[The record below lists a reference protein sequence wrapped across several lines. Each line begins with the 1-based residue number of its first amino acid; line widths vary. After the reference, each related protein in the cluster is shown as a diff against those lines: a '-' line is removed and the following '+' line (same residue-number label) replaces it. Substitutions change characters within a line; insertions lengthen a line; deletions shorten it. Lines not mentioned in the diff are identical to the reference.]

1 MMGVV
6 LAGGEG
12 KRLKPLTQT
21 RPKPL
26 LPVAGRPCI
35 DYVLRS
41 MTSAGVSRILI
52 ATAYLSDYVI
62 KQIGDGL
69 EYDASLV
76 YSFEDTP
83 AGTAGAVK
91 RVAEFIDGTFVV
103 AMGDV
108 LADVDLRA
116 LVEFHRKKGAVATI
130 ALTEVEDPTE
140 YGIVGLDASGRIGRF
155 QEKPRREEAF
165 SNLVNAGIYVLE
177 REVLDIIPGK
187 ERFDFAKQVFP
198 ALLEKGR
205 PVYGQRLQ
213 GLWVDIGRPM
223 DLVRANLEVIRRTGG
238 ETSLPGVDCSG
249 PLLVAATA
257 MVEPGAVLRGPCY
270 IGPEARIAAGAVVSS
285 ACVYDGGLVE
295 SGATVDTSV
304 ILERS
309 KIRSGSQVRES
320 VVARDCLVDRDS
332 VLDRSI
338 IGDRMTVMPSS
349 RLVDAIIG
357 PPEA

>member
-21 RPKPL
+21 RPKPM

-41 MTSAGVSRILI
+41 MIGAGMDKILI
-52 ATAYLSDYVI
+52 TTAYLSEYVI

-91 RVAEFIDGTFVV
+91 RVAEFVDGTFVV

-108 LADVDLRA
+108 LADIDLGA
-116 LVEFHRKKGAVATI
+116 LVAFHRQKGAVATI
-130 ALTEVEDPTE
+130 ALTEVEDPTD
-140 YGIVGLDASGRIGRF
+140 YGIVGLDADGRIERF
-155 QEKPRREEAF
+155 REKPPRAEAF
-165 SNLVNAGIYVLE
+165 SNLINAGIYVLE
-177 REVLDIIPGK
+177 REVLDIIPDHEK
-187 ERFDFAKQVFP
+187 FDFAKQVFP
-198 ALLEKGR
+198 RLLEKGL
-205 PVYGQRLQ
+205 PLYGQRLQ

-223 DLVRANLEVIRRTGG
+223 DLVRANLEVIRRTA
-238 ETSLPGVDCSG
+238 EPLELPGVHTSG
-249 PLLVAATA
+249 PLLVAETAT
-257 MVEPGAVLRGPCY
+257 VEPGATLKGPCFV
-270 IGPEARIAAGAVVSS
+270 GPGAHIAAGATLAS
-285 ACVYDGGLVE
+285 AAVYDGAEVE
-295 SGATVDTSV
+295 GGATVEMSV

-309 KIRSGSQVRES
+309 RVRGGSSVRES
-320 VVARDCLVDRDS
+320 VVARDCLVDQNA
-332 VLDRSI
+332 VLERSI
-338 IGDRMTVMPSS
+338 LGDRMTVMASS
-349 RLVDAIIG
+349 RLVDATIG
-357 PPEA
+357 PPGL

>member
-12 KRLKPLTQT
+12 KRLKPLTHT
-21 RPKPL
+21 RPKPM

-41 MTSAGVSRILI
+41 LINAEVSKILI

-62 KQIGDGL
+62 QQIGDGL

-91 RVAEFIDGTFVV
+91 RVAEFLDGTFVV

-116 LVEFHRKKGAVATI
+116 LVDFHRRKGAVATI
-130 ALTEVEDPTE
+130 ALTEVQDPSE
-140 YGIVGLDASGRIGRF
+140 YGIVGLDEEGRVQRF
-155 QEKPRREEAF
+155 REKPPREEAF
-165 SNLVNAGIYVLE
+165 SNLINAGIYVLE
-177 REVLDIIPGK
+177 EEVLDAIPDREK
-187 ERFDFAKQVFP
+187 FDFAKQVFP
-198 ALLEKGR
+198 KLLERGR
-205 PVYGQRLQ
+205 PLYGQRLK

-223 DLVRANLEVIRRTGG
+223 DLVRANLEVVLQTGG
-238 ETSLPGVDCSG
+238 DVALKGVDASG
-249 PLLVAATA
+249 PLLVSSTAT
-257 MVEPGAVLRGPCY
+257 VDPGAVLRGPCFV
-270 IGPEARIAAGAVVSS
+270 GPGAHIASGAVLSN
-285 ACVYDGGLVE
+285 AAVYDGAEIEG
-295 SGATVDTSV
+295 GATVDTAV

-309 KIRSGSQVRES
+309 RVRSGSEVRES
-320 VVARDCLVDRDS
+320 VVARDCLVDRDA

-338 IGDRMTVMPSS
+338 LGDRMTVMPAS
-349 RLVDAIIG
+349 RLVDAVIG
-357 PPEA
+357 PPEP